1 MFDFRLKVFYTVAQ
15 RLSFTRAAEELSI
28 TQPAVTRHIREIE
41 QHYQVRLFDRNGS
54 RISLTPAGSILLQ
67 HARELFTL
75 YGNLEL
81 ELSSLNEEHSG
92 QLRVGA
98 STTIA
103 QYVLPPLLAAFHRR
117 FPGIRIHL
125 TTGNSEQIAQML
137 EQKQIDIGVV
147 EGYTRD
153 TSFQYVRLVGDE
165 LVLTAAAGHPLAR
178 KGSIV
183 PDALYQLPLVLREPG
198 SGTLEVIAHALAPLG
213 IRLADLHTE
222 IQLGSTEGIKAYLQ
236 HSEGLA
242 FLSIHAILK
251 ELKYNELCVIEI
263 EGLRIDRD
271 LFLIRPQGDAAALP
285 GLFQKYALHY
295 NFR

>member
-1 MFDFRLKVFYTVAQ
+1 MFDFRLKVFYTVAE
-15 RLSFTRAAEELSI
+15 RLSFTRAAEELCI

-41 QHYQVRLFDRNGS
+41 QHYKVKLFDRNGS
-54 RISLTPAGSILLQ
+54 RISLTPAGKILLQ
-67 HARELFTL
+67 HARELFAL
-75 YGNLEL
+75 YSNLEF
-81 ELSSLNEEHSG
+81 ELSSLNEEQGG

-103 QYVLPPLLAAFHRR
+103 QYVLPPLLAAFHQR

-125 TTGNSEQIAQML
+125 STGNSGQVAQML

-153 TSFQYVRLVGDE
+153 SAFQYTRLVGDE
-165 LVLTAAAGHPLAR
+165 LVLTAAAGHRLAK
-178 KGSIV
+178 KGSIR
-183 PDALYQLPLVLREPG
+183 PDALRELPLVLREPG
-198 SGTLEVIAHALAPLG
+198 SGTLEVVAHALAPLG

-222 IQLGSTEGIKAYLQ
+222 IELGSTEGIKAYLQ

-251 ELKYNELCVIEI
+251 ELKHHELCVIEI

-271 LFLIRPQGDAAALP
+271 LFLIQSQGDAAPLPALF
-285 GLFQKYALHY
+285 LKYALRY